1 MTATFKERLNEA
13 NRSFNFPQKELAD
26 KIDISKS
33 LMNQYFKGQSSPK
46 DLDKV
51 VKLAII
57 FKVSPAWLMGFD
69 VPKKDYTY
77 EEKEFIK
84 KLRLLNSEGLAKV
97 INYLEDIRSL
107 SRYLKMD
114 ESEETEI
121 KKLA

>member
-13 NRSFNFPQKELAD
+13 NRFIDIPQKELAD
-26 KIDISKS
+26 RIGISKA

-57 FKVSPAWLMGFD
+57 FDVNPAWLAGYD
-69 VPKKDYTY
+69 IPRDLTQKDI
-77 EEKEFIK
+77 EFLNRYK
-84 KLRLLNSEGLAKV
+84 KLNESAKE
-97 INYLEDIRSL
+97 IIDATLRAFL
-107 SRYLKMD
+107 PA
-114 ESEETEI
+114 EEIEI